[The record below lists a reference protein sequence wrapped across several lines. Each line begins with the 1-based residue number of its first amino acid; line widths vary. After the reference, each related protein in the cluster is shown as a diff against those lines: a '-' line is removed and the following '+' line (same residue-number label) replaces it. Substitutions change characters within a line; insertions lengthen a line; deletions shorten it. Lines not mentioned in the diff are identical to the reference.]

1 MTDNR
6 NLDQDSGTETGGGRS
21 TPRQRAIEAYGSAR
35 DRVSGAGRRAGETLD
50 EAPLIVLAAGLAA
63 GAAIAALLP
72 RTRTEGRLLRP
83 VTERARETAKTAFA
97 AAKDAGRG
105 RLDELGLTK
114 DKGSETVRSI
124 IEGAR
129 DAARASAQAAYGT
142 VRKGD

>member
-6 NLDQDSGTETGGGRS
+6 NLDQDSGTQSGSGRS

-35 DRVSGAGRRAGETLD
+35 DRIGDAGRRAGETLE
-50 EAPLIVLAAGLAA
+50 EAPLVVLAAGLAA

-72 RTRTEGRLLRP
+72 RTRTEDRLLRP
-83 VTERARETAKTAFA
+83 VADRARETARTAYA

-105 RLDELGLTK
+105 RLDELGLTR

-124 IEGAR
+124 IDGAR

-142 VRKGD
+142 VRKGE